1 MQKKLIMKEIESSV
15 KEKLR
20 SKLELQGIN
29 VDQMSLDDLEK
40 FNINLEDDDK
50 ESRWILKDSNN

>member
-50 ESRWILKDSNN
+50 ESR